1 MDLSSFCAEIGGPD
15 AGPVTCVGAGT
26 FGALGG
32 EVDPGTR
39 VVRAPA
45 GIAWIAPEEMT
56 VCCGAGTPVEE
67 VQAALAERGQ
77 LVALPAWGT
86 VGGVLAVGRSGI
98 ERLGRGPVRD
108 TLLQARV
115 VTAEGREVR
124 AGGPTVKNVS
134 GYDLCRLLVGSLG
147 TLAFI
152 GEVILRTRPAPPVQR
167 WFHAAGGTDPFAL
180 CGRLFR
186 PLAVLWDGRQV
197 WVGLEG
203 HPGDVAA
210 QAAEHLRGFAEVE
223 GPPLLPTGGRWS
235 VRPSELRG
243 LADRFPAGTF
253 VAEVGVGIVHHT
265 VPAPVRPVD
274 PVVADLHVRLK
285 AAFDPTGRL
294 NPGRSPL
301 PAG

>member
-1 MDLSSFCAEIGGPD
+1 VDLTGFCAEVGGPD
-15 AGPVTCVGAGT
+15 DGPVTCVGAGT

-32 EVDPGTR
+32 QVDPAAR
-39 VVRAPA
+39 MVRAPA

-56 VCCGAGTPVEE
+56 VCCGAGTPVEDL
-67 VQAALAERGQ
+67 QAALAERAQ

-98 ERLGRGPVRD
+98 ERCGRGPVRD

-115 VTAEGREVR
+115 VTAAGREVR

-147 TLAFI
+147 TLAFF
-152 GEVILRTRPAPPVQR
+152 GEVILRTRPVAPVQR
-167 WFHAAGGTDPFAL
+167 WFHAAEGADPFAL
-180 CGRLFR
+180 SARLYR
-186 PLAVLWDGRQV
+186 PLSLLWDGCAV

-210 QAAEHLRGFAEVE
+210 QVADHLSGFDEVD
-223 GPPLLPTGGRWS
+223 GPPPLPTGGRWS
-235 VRPSELRG
+235 LRPSALRD
-243 LADRFPAGTF
+243 LPASAAPGTF
-253 VAEVGVGIVHHT
+253 VAEVGVGIVHHCA
-265 VPAPVRPVD
+265 PAPRRPVD
-274 PVVADLHVRLK
+274 PAIVRLHERLK

-301 PAG
+301 SAA